1 MLMVTSL
8 CDQCFFHPCGLVTKL
23 LSLRSQYRGDWFQR
37 MTSLTSE
44 SDSNTCAGEERHHL
58 SYYFFSL
65 TTDINRAS
73 KNPRVP
79 AAQPDSDK
87 HDDKYVLGVRVLF
100 FCFWLSVNLL
110 SFLVNGYSEGRW
122 PMADVGVHSY
132 LNTKPSSTSRKILYS
147 VLCKNHILSHMQ
159 IWYRWVILA
168 AFVFRVHS
176 SVICSFI
183 NFF

>member
-1 MLMVTSL
+1 M
-8 CDQCFFHPCGLVTKL
+8 
-23 LSLRSQYRGDWFQR
+23 RG
-37 MTSLTSE
+37 LTSE
-44 SDSNTCAGEERHHL
+44 SDSNTFFAGEETQRHF

-110 SFLVNGYSEGRW
+110 SSPVYGYSEGRR

-132 LNTKPSSTSRKILYS
+132 LNTKPSSTSRAS
-147 VLCKNHILSHMQ
+147 VFCAL
-159 IWYRWVILA
+159 
-168 AFVFRVHS
+168 
-176 SVICSFI
+176 
-183 NFF
+183 